1 MPLYSF
7 RNTKTNEEFTLHI
20 SYDDKVKFL
29 EENPDVQSIITR
41 APSLGDAVRLGIVKP
56 DEGFRDR
63 LREIK
68 SSHHGS
74 NINIR

>member
-7 RNTKTNEEFTLHI
+7 RNTETNEEFTLLI
-20 SYDDKVKFL
+20 SYAEKGRYL
-29 EENPDVQSIITR
+29 SENSNIQSIITR
-41 APSLGDAVRLGIVKP
+41 APAIGDAVRLGKVKP

-68 SSHHGS
+68 KAHIGS
-74 NINIR
+74 TIDV